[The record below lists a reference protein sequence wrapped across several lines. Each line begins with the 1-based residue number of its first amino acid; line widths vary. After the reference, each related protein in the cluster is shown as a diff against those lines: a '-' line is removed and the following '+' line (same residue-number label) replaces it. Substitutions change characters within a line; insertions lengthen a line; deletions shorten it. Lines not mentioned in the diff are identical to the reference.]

1 MKLIPVSQ
9 LETLFGGESIAP
21 GAGTLASV
29 SRDYP
34 DSSGLIAY
42 YPGGSATL
50 GDLNDRAQHAGPMG
64 MAMSG
69 GSRKVRAVLRSR
81 KQRRRR
87 TLRRS
92 NRKNRRSRERVL

>member
-9 LETLFGGESIAP
+9 LETLFGGDSIAP
-21 GAGTLASV
+21 GAGTLPPV

-34 DSSGLIAY
+34 DSSGLTVY
-42 YPGGSATL
+42 YPGGSSTL
-50 GDLNDRAQHAGPMG
+50 GDLNDRAKQAGPMG

-69 GSRKVRAVLRSR
+69 GSRKIRAVLRSR
-81 KQRRRR
+81 KQKRRR

-92 NRKNRRSRERVL
+92 NRRNRRFR

>member
-9 LETLFGGESIAP
+9 LETLFGGDRVAP
-21 GAGTLASV
+21 GAGTLPLV

-34 DSSGLIAY
+34 DSSGLTVY

-64 MAMSG
+64 IAMSG
-69 GSRKVRAVLRSR
+69 GSRKIRSVLRSR

-92 NRKNRRSRERVL
+92 NRKNKRFR